1 MYELPTQLSR
11 TVTNS
16 AVANRQVGEFPKLT
30 LQNAM
35 PRDKGCEQAL
45 CADMNGLSL
54 HAAVRCGAEHRQALE
69 QLCRYIT
76 RPAMVARG
84 DSGLT

>member
-16 AVANRQVGEFPKLT
+16 AGANRQVGEFPKLT

-45 CADMNGLSL
+45 CALMNGFSL
-54 HAAVRCGAEHRQALE
+54 HAAVHCGGEDRQALE
-69 QLCRYIT
+69 QLCRYIA
-76 RPAMVARG
+76 RPAMAARG

>member
-1 MYELPTQLSR
+1 VSTPRVKWGYTLAL
-11 TVTNS
+11 TVQNS
-16 AVANRQVGEFPKLT
+16 
-30 LQNAM
+30 M
-35 PRDKGCEQAL
+35 PRDKGCEQAR
-45 CADMNGLSL
+45 CANLTGINL

-69 QLCRYIT
+69 KLSRYIT